1 MRFCRR
7 GHHFD
12 AVSMKKRGLGW
23 NIGEL
28 GFGEGGGYEREE
40 EWGGGFGFGERG
52 GCEREEEWGGVEGLG
67 LESLLSR
74 SRVRQW
80 RETAGRDNSAL
91 M

>member
-28 GFGEGGGYEREE
+28 GFGEGGGYEH
-40 EWGGGFGFGERG
+40 
-52 GCEREEEWGGVEGLG
+52 EEEWGGVEGLG
-67 LESLLSR
+67 LEKGAAVSVKKSGVGW
-74 SRVRQW
+74 RVWVW
-80 RETAGRDNSAL
+80 RAYCQGAV
-91 M
+91 

>member
-40 EWGGGFGFGERG
+40 EWGG
-52 GCEREEEWGGVEGLG
+52 VEGLG

>member
-40 EWGGGFGFGERG
+40 EWGGGFGFGEPIVKEP
-52 GCEREEEWGGVEGLG
+52 CKAVEG
-67 LESLLSR
+67 
-74 SRVRQW
+74 
-80 RETAGRDNSAL
+80 NSWEG
-91 M
+91 